1 MKKLLAIATVL
12 SLAVSGAALA
22 NTTVKTEPVEHTAK
36 VQHTAKNHQVKMK
49 AEKKASK
56 EKSVQVSKTAK

>member
-1 MKKLLAIATVL
+1 MKKLAAIATVL

-22 NTTVKTEPVEHTAK
+22 NPTVKSEPISSIS
-36 VQHTAKNHQVKMK
+36 QSHQATKTHQIKTK

-56 EKSVQVSKTAK
+56 EKSAHVGKSAK

>member
-22 NTTVKTEPVEHTAK
+22 NTTTKTEPAAPIAAAHHSAKAHHAKVKTEKK
-36 VQHTAKNHQVKMK
+36 VSATKDKS
-49 AEKKASK
+49 AEKAI
-56 EKSVQVSKTAK
+56 

>member
-22 NTTVKTEPVEHTAK
+22 NTTTKTEPVAPIAAAHHSAKAHHAK
-36 VQHTAKNHQVKMK
+36 VKT
-49 AEKKASK
+49 EKKVSATK
-56 EKSVQVSKTAK
+56 DKSVEKAI